1 MAKIAMVGYG
11 HAAQS
16 IDKGGEEYAY
26 LVNDNVNVGDQIQVV
41 ATSRKGRKFATTAS
55 PVEMHR
61 ENSVTGQMIKSG
73 VEGMIGQDL
82 TQVYSGSQL
91 GIGGFRGSKE
101 YQLQVRA
108 QNLQMYLQQNP
119 QYEPSDNGATLM
131 KQHGNPR
138 GAALRKFL
146 S

>member
-1 MAKIAMVGYG
+1 MVGYG

>member
-1 MAKIAMVGYG
+1 MVGYG

-73 VEGMIGQDL
+73 VEGMTGQDL